1 MIVGAVLTRSC
12 EEDYFKLCWLSQT
25 GRFTI
30 QHLTS
35 YQFTIHI
42 GIDFTGLLYVKTKN
56 SEDERKQS
64 QKVYVC
70 LFTGASTYAVHLE
83 LPGALSV
90 KSFLLP
96 FRRLTITSDN
106 AKTFRSTSQDTRR
119 TAWPEMWRYHAK
131 EQITWNFII
140 EELTGATNDL
150 FPLETLSCWET
161 TLQIHLFWKSLKLR
175 NSITVLMARYEL
187 QLSRF
192 RTRQIIQFIYG
203 ELFSF

>member
-1 MIVGAVLTRSC
+1 MSGETEQRIIARKHKKPRSNASEARIYSFVDQAVTRVCQAQWYKRHFNNLARTIVGAALTRSC
-12 EEDYFKLCWLSQT
+12 EEDYFKLCWLPQT

-30 QHLTS
+30 QRLTS
-35 YQFTIHI
+35 YQFTTHI
-42 GIDFTGLLYVKTKN
+42 GIDFAGLLYVKTKN

-106 AKTFRSTSQDTRR
+106 AKTFRPTSQDTRR
-119 TAWPEMWRYHAK
+119 IA
-131 EQITWNFII
+131 
-140 EELTGATNDL
+140 
-150 FPLETLSCWET
+150 
-161 TLQIHLFWKSLKLR
+161 
-175 NSITVLMARYEL
+175 
-187 QLSRF
+187 
-192 RTRQIIQFIYG
+192 
-203 ELFSF
+203 